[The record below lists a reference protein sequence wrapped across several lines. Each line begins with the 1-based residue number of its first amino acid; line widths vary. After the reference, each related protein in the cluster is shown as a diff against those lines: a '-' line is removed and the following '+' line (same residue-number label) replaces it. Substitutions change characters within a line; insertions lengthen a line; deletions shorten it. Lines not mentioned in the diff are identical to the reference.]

1 MTSSGVTQITV
12 NNRKVGIIG
21 LESTIGDM
29 AEDYAAKTDG
39 EIQSEMVKRLSRKNY
54 IPDRAADNYGKAF
67 VREFRKHLGQAYEEE
82 TDAHS
87 LEVKI
92 LGVGCARCD
101 WMKQEVINALA
112 ELNLAADV
120 EHITDIKE
128 IVRYNIIGSPALI
141 INGETRCVGSVPS
154 KDQIK
159 RWLRE
164 STDQ

>member
-1 MTSSGVTQITV
+1 MAASDVTQITV

-21 LESTIGDM
+21 LESTISDM
-29 AEDYAAKTDG
+29 AEDYAEKTDG

-54 IPDRAADNYGKAF
+54 IPDRATDNYGRAF
-67 VREFRKHLGQAYEEE
+67 VREFRKHLGQDYEEE
-82 TDAHS
+82 AGARP

-101 WMKQEVINALA
+101 GMKKAVINALA

-120 EHITDIKE
+120 EHITDMRE
-128 IVRYNIIGSPALI
+128 IVKYRVIGSPALL
-141 INGETRCVGSVPS
+141 INGKTRCVGTVPS

-159 RWLRE
+159 RWLQE